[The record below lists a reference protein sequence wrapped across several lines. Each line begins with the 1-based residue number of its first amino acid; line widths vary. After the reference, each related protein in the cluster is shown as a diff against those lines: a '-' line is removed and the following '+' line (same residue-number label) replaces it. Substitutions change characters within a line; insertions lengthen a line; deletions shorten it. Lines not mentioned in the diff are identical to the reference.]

1 MAPAFVSVALGLHFL
16 ALTPLADNILLY
28 LLLALSFVLGYFVL
42 LARARPSIA
51 IVEPG
56 GIERSLEDIANI
68 CKVVVWQADSKGLL
82 TQLIGWQDINQEI
95 ATADL
100 LGRDIAVLKDDYP
113 EFYALLLRAQ
123 AGEEFVAYSDFA
135 MQPYQHSCSSLVGV
149 DGQVDGFQ
157 CISLDVG
164 EDQRLYNRLAF
175 TEQLIATSAKA
186 VVIFNRDRELLSVNQ
201 AFTRMTGFSRQD
213 LLAQATRDGKHSG
226 LIAYPDRAFFR
237 RVFQALKQH
246 GQWTGEVALR
256 RQSGEQFAANVSL
269 STIRG
274 NGGSLTHYAVFF
286 SDLSYMKRSH
296 EELRYLATHD
306 NLTDLPNRRLLLDRL
321 GQGIQRAKRSHRQLA
336 VFFIDL
342 DNFKLINDTLGHH
355 FGDDL
360 LKEIARRLL
369 TVVRQSDTVARLA
382 GDEFTVIAE
391 NISDLGEVRAIAE
404 KILSCFEKPF
414 VFSEQ
419 HLEATASVGIAVYP
433 DDGADLDSL
442 MRQADAAMYKAK
454 AAGRNGYYSL
464 HDDESSRVSA
474 RQFYPS
480 ELRLALKRQQMSL
493 AYQPLF
499 DIQQR
504 RVVGCECLL
513 RWNHHARG
521 SIKPGDF
528 MLVSEEAGITSAIG
542 AWTLHEVCRQLRSWH
557 LQGMDVAYASINI
570 EMSQIADPAYPEL
583 ILDAL
588 HQHKLEASNLMFEI
602 SEPLVLANLT
612 EVTQFVRTLQQMGI
626 RFCVDAFGSSGKNA
640 NYLKNLPVEALKL
653 DHRLLMRVNGTRQ
666 HIDLIQALTGIGDI
680 LDKTVIAVG
689 VERVRQEEVLAE
701 IGCHFAQGFL
711 YGKPMSAEYFGKAYQ
726 QLAASPPSRLNQSL
740 VPADC

>member
-1 MAPAFVSVALGLHFL
+1 MAVAFVPVALSLHFL
-16 ALTPLADNILLY
+16 AALPLTDNILLF
-28 LLLALSFVLGYFVL
+28 LLLALSFALGSLVLTM
-42 LARARPSIA
+42 RRRPTLPV
-51 IVEPG
+51 VEPTSRAEG
-56 GIERSLEDIANI
+56 SLEEIANI
-68 CKVVVWQADSKGLL
+68 CKVIVWQVDSAGVF
-82 TQLIGWQDINQEI
+82 TQIIGWQGINQEI
-95 ATADL
+95 DPADL
-100 LGRDIAVLKDDYP
+100 LGRDIDVLKGDYP
-113 EFYALLLRAQ
+113 EFYALLQRAQ
-123 AGEEFVAYSDFA
+123 DGEEFVDYSDFGT
-135 MQPYQHSCSSLVGV
+135 QTYQHSYSKLAAVAGRA
-149 DGQVDGFQ
+149 GGFQ

-175 TEQLIATSAKA
+175 TEQLIATSGKA
-186 VVIFNRDRELLSVNQ
+186 VVIFNRNRQLLSVNQ
-201 AFTRMTGFSRQD
+201 AFTRMTGFSRQE
-213 LLAQATRDGKHSG
+213 LLALAAKGGEHSG
-226 LIAYPDRAFFR
+226 LIAHPDAAFFKS
-237 RVFQALKQH
+237 VLQTLKQY

-256 RQSGEQFAANVSL
+256 RRSGEQFSANVSL
-269 STIRG
+269 SAIRG
-274 NGGSLTHYAVFF
+274 NGGSLTHYAAFF
-286 SDLSYMKRSH
+286 SDLSHMKRSH

-306 NLTDLPNRRLLLDRL
+306 NLTDLPNRRLFLDRL
-321 GQGIQRAKRSHRQLA
+321 DQGIQRAKRNQRQLA

-391 NISDLGEVRAIAE
+391 NIHDLGEVRAIAE
-404 KILSCFEKPF
+404 KILTCFEKIF
-414 VFSEQ
+414 AFNDQ
-419 HLEATASVGIAVYP
+419 QLEATASVGIAVYP

-442 MRQADAAMYKAK
+442 MKQADGAMYKAK

-464 HDDESSRVSA
+464 HDGESSRASA

-480 ELRLALKRQQMSL
+480 ELRLALKRKQMSVV
-493 AYQPLF
+493 YQPLF

-521 SIKPGDF
+521 LIKPGDF
-528 MLVSEEAGITSAIG
+528 MLVSEEAGITTALG
-542 AWTLHEVCRQLRSWH
+542 EWTLNEVCSQMRSWQ
-557 LQGMDVAYASINI
+557 LQGMDVAYVSINI

-588 HQHKLEASNLMFEI
+588 EQQKLDASCLMFEI
-602 SEPLVLANLT
+602 GEELVLANLT
-612 EVTQFVRTLQQMGI
+612 QVTQFIRTLNQMGI
-626 RFCVDAFGSSGKNA
+626 RFCIDGFGSSGKNS

-711 YGKPMSAEYFGKAYQ
+711 YGKPMSAEYFGKSYQ
-726 QLAASPPSRLNQSL
+726 QLAASQGSRLN
-740 VPADC
+740 